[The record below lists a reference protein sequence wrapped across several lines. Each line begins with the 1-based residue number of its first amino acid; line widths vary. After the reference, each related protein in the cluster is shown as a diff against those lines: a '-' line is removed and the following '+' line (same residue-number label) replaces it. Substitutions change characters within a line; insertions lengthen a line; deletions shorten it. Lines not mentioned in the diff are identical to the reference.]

1 MPEKLSV
8 TAQIPAKKDAEGKVT
23 SQALGPATVVV
34 ETGKTA
40 EEMIKIFGDEA
51 VATNAQANWVVTL
64 QGNVRARLKKG
75 ENQEQVQAGL
85 GGAKMGIAQKG
96 AKVDPVQAYLATF
109 QSATKEEQQ
118 KMMADL
124 QKRAAKA

>member
-1 MPEKLSV
+1 MPEKLSI
-8 TAQIPAKKDAEGKVT
+8 TAQIPAKKDAEGKVI
-23 SQALGPATVVV
+23 SQGLGPATIVV

-40 EEMIKIFGDEA
+40 EEMIKLFGDEA
-51 VATNAQANWVVTL
+51 VATNANANWVVTI

-75 ENQEQVQAGL
+75 ENQDQIQAGL
-85 GGAKMGIAQKG
+85 GGAKMGVAQKG
-96 AKVDPVQAYLATF
+96 AKVDPIQAYLATF
-109 QSATKEEQQ
+109 QSATPAEQQ